1 MSAWTRAPTLGARSA
16 MIAVIYSIGYG
27 YTGHALWIIVAG
39 TTGNLADSILG
50 AAWERR
56 GKLTN
61 DLVNGLN
68 TLVAGM
74 AMALLTYV

>member
-1 MSAWTRAPTLGARSA
+1 MEGTLWGLAGST

-39 TTGNLADSILG
+39 TIGNLADSVLG
-50 AAWERR
+50 AAWERK

-68 TLVAGM
+68 TIIAAIVIF
-74 AMALLTYV
+74 LLTI